1 LLALHLG
8 HEALLGFHAASACH
22 AAHAFEHLGHLGV
35 LAEEVVGLIDR
46 RAASSGDGLAANGA
60 FVS

>member
-1 LLALHLG
+1 LLA
-8 HEALLGFHAASACH
+8 FHAAAACH
-22 AAHAFEHLGHLGV
+22 AAHAFEEFGHLGV

>member
-8 HEALLGFHAASACH
+8 HEALLGFHAAGH
-22 AAHAFEHLGHLGV
+22 AAARAFEEFGHLGV

-46 RAASSGDGLAANGA
+46 RAASRADGLAANGA